1 MEDVQLSDEF
11 PLIVANPGR
20 LGGKPCIKDTR
31 ISVQILLELAADGAN
46 IEEILEGYPFLTK
59 EAVNQALLFAA
70 AQLARPAVE
79 APARAR

>member
-31 ISVQILLELAADGAN
+31 ISVSHILELLASGGTV
-46 IEEILEGYPFLTK
+46 ERILEGWPALTP
-59 EAVNQALLFAA
+59 EAIEQAALFAA
-70 AQLARPAVE
+70 RQLE
-79 APARAR
+79 APAVRVKTTA